1 MFMASAYATIIKD
14 NLERFFA
21 LDVDERA
28 GAMGA
33 RRDGDGLQFMAFG
46 SACRL
51 SPAGITLD
59 GQPEQGPR
67 GIIISLYGLHA
78 TGDDAV
84 LEPLQSFKE
93 IPNSAPYVGAFANRT
108 EQALVPLVPRL
119 SDLRE
124 TIHARLDG
132 GDAPAAVSGDIA
144 FLVRPL
150 PKIALCYVCYLP
162 DDEFPAGVTCLYSH
176 NAHLFLPTDALA
188 DVGEYTSQAI
198 LALSGQVG

>member
-1 MFMASAYATIIKD
+1 MASAYATIIKD

-198 LALSGQVG
+198 LALAKQVG